1 MTNDIQIKANSSDA
15 VAYAIFSHAF
25 GLTVSVCTLIAFATL
40 FPKFVTNQS
49 SYATR
54 MKEFNRAVGACVA
67 HQIEVYEQRDVRA
80 CKAVVN
86 ARLNFYEHR

>member
-1 MTNDIQIKANSSDA
+1 MTNDIQIRANSSDA

-54 MKEFNRAVGACVA
+54 MRQFNQAVGECLVR
-67 HQIEVYEQRDVRA
+67 QVEVYGRQDVRT
-80 CKAVVN
+80 CKAAVN